1 MKIVIDIE
9 DAVLDCVIDRYADGE
24 MPDDKSVFD
33 MALYAIANGTAL
45 PKGHGRLIDADEVSK
60 GKFHFECECDCA
72 VCSHSRNCEC
82 NLIDTIPTVIEADRE
97 VENESPGEE

>member
-1 MKIVIDIE
+1 MEMVEVVVKIPKDE
-9 DAVLDCVIDRYADGE
+9 YGY
-24 MPDDKSVFD
+24 M
-33 MALYAIANGTAL
+33 IANPLRYNVCDDEKLLYNYIKNGTVL

-82 NLIDTIPTVIEADRE
+82 DLINSIPTVIEADKDGQDGR
-97 VENESPGEE
+97 

>member
-1 MKIVIDIE
+1 METVEVMIRIPKRTYDRVSERGIIAYGD
-9 DAVLDCVIDRYADGE
+9 DAYYIGH
-24 MPDDKSVFD
+24 
-33 MALYAIANGTAL
+33 AIKNGTVL

-82 NLIDTIPTVIEADRE
+82 DLINSIPTVIEADK
-97 VENESPGEE
+97 VGDADG